1 MKVKPVTAPA
11 VPQGTLDLTTEQ
23 GQLVAFLLVVLGQL
37 TQNTLNPDVICLA
50 LLGAKEECVRL
61 GIDPAVLPSLADKFN
76 AAYMH
81 RRGENPLSR
90 LFDGK

>member
-11 VPQGTLDLTTEQ
+11 LPPGQLDLTTEQ

-37 TQNTLNPDVICLA
+37 TRNTLNPDVIYLA

-61 GIDPAVLPSLADKFN
+61 GLDPAVLPGLADKFN

-81 RRGENPLSR
+81 RRGENPLSK
-90 LFDGK
+90 LFDGN